1 LDNLTHSLAG
11 AVLGQMGLKTKTG
24 LGMATLIIAA
34 NIPDIDAVATLLD
47 GVQHLA
53 IRRGI
58 THGPIAMLILPL
70 VLTGIMIGFDRWQGK
85 RGKRPADRLPI
96 HRGWLLALAYI
107 GCLSHPALDWL
118 NSYGIRLLEPFS
130 SQWFY
135 GDSIFIIDIWIW
147 AALIAGFWISRRRE
161 NNGKSWRWPAIGTVV
176 VVFAY
181 ILVNLV
187 ISAGSTVV
195 YAINEKAM
203 IDDGN
208 GNYVSTRIPK
218 DTIIT
223 SPIPLWS
230 WRRELILGK
239 KNNWFRIPA
248 DQLASPLNAVPITQN
263 RCAWPNTN
271 KLILQNSDLR
281 AFLIWSR
288 APFAERADD
297 GSILIR
303 DARFYDPLARDRF
316 TVKLTD
322 IECDLLPVGKPE
334 VFINPKS

>member
-1 LDNLTHSLAG
+1 VRDEILDNLTHSLAG

-58 THGPIAMLILPL
+58 THGPIAMLLLPL
-70 VLTGIMIGFDRWQGK
+70 LLTGIMIGFDRWQGK

-96 HRGWLLALAYI
+96 HKGWLLALAYI

-161 NNGKSWRWPAIGTVV
+161 KRKASNWSRPAWISFAIVCAYIFANGLISGKAEAETKSLLDQT
-176 VVFAY
+176 VFA
-181 ILVNLV
+181 
-187 ISAGSTVV
+187 AGVPD
-195 YAINEKAM
+195 AIQ
-203 IDDGN
+203 
-208 GNYVSTRIPK
+208 R
-218 DTIIT
+218 
-223 SPIPLWS
+223 SP
-230 WRRELILGK
+230 EMV
-239 KNNWFRIPA
+239 
-248 DQLASPLNAVPITQN
+248 LANPVPIQFWKREILWRDESAYGSGEFN
-263 RCAWPNTN
+263 LFDGLVLN
-271 KLILQNSDLR
+271 KEHKIPEYSRFLSPEIARSSDDAA
-281 AFLIWSR
+281 AFLFWSR
-288 APFAERADD
+288 MPVITAVGARVTV
-297 GSILIR
+297 R
-303 DARFYDPLARDRF
+303 DQRFMDPLVGDRF
-316 TVKLTD
+316 TVRVNVRKDRLEKTR
-322 IECDLLPVGKPE
+322 P
-334 VFINPKS
+334 